1 MLPTYN
7 AGQIMSS
14 RTTSRYGIPLITLHW
29 LMLMLIVA
37 VYACIELR
45 EFYPKGNTTREAL
58 KTWHYL
64 LGLTVFAL
72 VWLRLL
78 ARFAGRIPPIVPTPA
93 QWQLRVAHV
102 VEFAIYAFVIVM
114 PVLGWLSVSAQGKT
128 ISLFGLELPR
138 LIGEN
143 KGLANQLEDLHG
155 LIGNV
160 GYALIGIHA
169 LAALIHHYV
178 QRDNTLRRMLPSRQR
193 MGTRDEI

>member
-1 MLPTYN
+1 MGMGNSMN
-7 AGQIMSS
+7 A
-14 RTTSRYGIPLITLHW
+14 RTTTRYGIPLITLHW
-29 LMLMLIVA
+29 FMLVLIVA

-45 EFYPKGNTTREAL
+45 ELYPKGSAIRDGL

-78 ARFAGRIPPIVPTPA
+78 ARLAGRVPPIVPSPA
-93 QWQLRVAHV
+93 QWQLRVAHT
-102 VEFAIYAFVIVM
+102 VEFAIYLFVIVM
-114 PVLGWLSVSAQGKT
+114 PVLGLLSVNADGKT
-128 ISLFGLELPR
+128 ISILGLALPP

-143 KGLANQLEDLHG
+143 KGLAEQLEDVHG
-155 LIGNV
+155 LIGNI

-178 QRDNTLRRMLPSRQR
+178 QRDNTLKRMWPSR
-193 MGTRDEI
+193 

>member
-1 MLPTYN
+1 
-7 AGQIMSS
+7 MSP

-29 LMLMLIVA
+29 LMLALIVA
-37 VYACIELR
+37 VYACIELKG
-45 EFYPKGNTTREAL
+45 FYPKGSAIREAL

-78 ARFAGRIPPIVPTPA
+78 ARLAGRVPPIIPSPPL
-93 QWQLRVAHV
+93 WQLRVAHV
-102 VEFAIYAFVIVM
+102 VEFAIYVLLIVM
-114 PVLGWLSVSAQGKT
+114 PVLGWLSLSADGKLV
-128 ISLFGLELPR
+128 SLFGLELPR

-143 KGLANQLEDLHG
+143 KGLAKQLEDVHG

-178 QRDNTLRRMLPSRQR
+178 QRDNTLRRMLPSRQGR
-193 MGTRDEI
+193 

>member
-1 MLPTYN
+1 MLV
-7 AGQIMSS
+7 
-14 RTTSRYGIPLITLHW
+14 
-29 LMLMLIVA
+29 LIVA

-45 EFYPKGNTTREAL
+45 EFYPKGSAIRESF

-78 ARFAGRIPPIVPTPA
+78 ARFAGRVPPIVPSPPG
-93 QWQLRVAHV
+93 WQLRVAHA
-102 VEFAIYAFVIVM
+102 VEFAIYLFVIVM
-114 PVLGWLSVSAQGKT
+114 PVLGWLSMSAEGKS
-128 ISLFGLELPR
+128 ISIFGLELPR

-143 KGLANQLEDLHG
+143 KGLAKQLEEIHS

-178 QRDNTLRRMLPSRQR
+178 QRDNTLRRMLPSRQSI
-193 MGTRDEI
+193 GTQNEIR

>member
-1 MLPTYN
+1 MN
-7 AGQIMSS
+7 S
-14 RTTSRYGIPLITLHW
+14 RTTNRYSIPLIALHW
-29 LMLMLIVA
+29 LMLVLIVV

-45 EFYPKGNTTREAL
+45 EFYPKGSAIREAF

-78 ARFAGRIPPIVPTPA
+78 ARFAGWVPPIVPSPPK
-93 QWQLRVAHV
+93 WQLRVAHV
-102 VEFAIYAFVIVM
+102 VEFAIYVFVIAM
-114 PVLGWLSVSAQGKT
+114 PVLGWLTVSAEGKT
-128 ISLFGLELPR
+128 VSFFGLELPR

-143 KGLANQLEDLHG
+143 KGLAKQFEDVHG

-169 LAALIHHYV
+169 LAALIHHYI
-178 QRDNTLRRMLPSRQR
+178 QRDNTLRRMLPTRQGR
-193 MGTRDEI
+193 